1 MILLFLIFSEKNLI
15 DPLRKKGSKPVVFA
29 VGEHFTGNLT
39 WGGGGG
45 GGALSVSQQF

>member
-39 WGGGGG
+39 WVGG
-45 GGALSVSQQF
+45 VSQQF